1 MRSEGYCTW
10 FVCVCVCLSPLI
22 LALQGPS
29 RCHKKI
35 GTPIFRHPRST
46 NPRIYGTP
54 IPIFLG
60 LRDPTR
66 DLPPE
71 NWNPRERTTVPECM
85 LSRNASPYQEC
96 SQECFTV
103 PKRVF
108 QVRYKAVVSRWYIIQ
123 RIKDGAK
130 VSQRCRGERLGG
142 AHLWREI
149 AWGCQIS
156 CDTGLSP

>member
-1 MRSEGYCTW
+1 M
-10 FVCVCVCLSPLI
+10 VDN
-22 LALQGPS
+22 QGGVTPIDFTVTAATAGQNFD

-71 NWNPRERTTVPECM
+71 NWNPRERTTVPGVH
-85 LSRNASPYQEC
+85 AQ
-96 SQECFTV
+96 
-103 PKRVF
+103 
-108 QVRYKAVVSRWYIIQ
+108 
-123 RIKDGAK
+123 
-130 VSQRCRGERLGG
+130 
-142 AHLWREI
+142 
-149 AWGCQIS
+149 
-156 CDTGLSP
+156 